1 MGVLLEFVGEEV
13 LVVVVE
19 IVEWF
24 RVVVQEL
31 ASVLLIAQQLSR
43 SIFL

>member
-24 RVVVQEL
+24 RVVVLEL